1 MADQLATLQLVLE
14 QFDVGE
20 IATID
25 NRIEIQKLI
34 CLAQNAGLQL
44 GYGFN
49 WYVRGPYSP
58 SLTSDYYQ
66 VASSRDHIQKQ
77 AKNFVLTPAALAAVE
92 KVKKLMVVP
101 AGVGLTRVQWLELLA
116 SIVYLK
122 KSYNLPKDNVRNK
135 IQHLKAHLIPYFDP
149 AYSTLEAATF
159 VG

>member
-1 MADQLATLQLVLE
+1 MADQLATLQLVLDE
-14 QFDVGE
+14 FDVGE

-25 NRIEIQKLI
+25 HRIEIQKLI

-77 AKNFVLTPAALAAVE
+77 TQNFVLTAASLTAIE
-92 KVKKLMVVP
+92 KVKTLMVVP
-101 AGVGLTRVQWLELLA
+101 AGIGLTRVQWLELLA
-116 SIVYLK
+116 SIVYLR
-122 KSYNLPKDNVRNK
+122 KSYNLSKDPVRNK
-135 IQHLKAHLIPYFDP
+135 IQQLKVHLAPYFEP
-149 AYSTLEAATF
+149 AYSTLEAAHF